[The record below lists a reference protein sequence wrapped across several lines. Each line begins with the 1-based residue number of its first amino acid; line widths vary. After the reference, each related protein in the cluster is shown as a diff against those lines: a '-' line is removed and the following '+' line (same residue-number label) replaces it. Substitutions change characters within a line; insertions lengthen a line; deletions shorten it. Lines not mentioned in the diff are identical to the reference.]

1 MDTQDLV
8 DTIKMWNEFY
18 KEMQNNLKEISSE
31 DLKKWQE
38 NMFKIISLITIPDS
52 VKSTPAENNL
62 NKVIELIKTKDN
74 NKLEEIF
81 NLLVEVEDYLKD
93 AVY

>member
-81 NLLVEVEDYLKD
+81 NLLVEVENYLKD
-93 AVY
+93 TVY